1 VNLILVLRRFD
12 HARADALREPL
23 RTARAAFGATVM
35 FLLAEEIGD
44 AAEAFAV
51 KFADVLR
58 RRRVLHGT
66 DPFAAL
72 SVSREAQLRR
82 LRQVLLNQALRMRER
97 YATVSLREEQLAR
110 ALVDAA
116 GPLRSAVQPDVS
128 GDFARPEVEDQRIL
142 GPRRRRREQNDHQG
156 RNEWGTRLW
165 VGWVRTHPASEHPIL
180 GSEVS
185 RKGASRGF
193 RERHAVLS

>member
-1 VNLILVLRRFD
+1 MLRRFD

-66 DPFAAL
+66 DPFEAL

-116 GPLRSAVQPDVS
+116 GPLRSAAATLLELEGAPPPSPKEALERIVS
-128 GDFARPEVEDQRIL
+128 ELGEPAWREALGALSRAREESDLPPGQAAPAFLALLAVAERLRARAARL
-142 GPRRRRREQNDHQG
+142 G
-156 RNEWGTRLW
+156 
-165 VGWVRTHPASEHPIL
+165 
-180 GSEVS
+180 
-185 RKGASRGF
+185 
-193 RERHAVLS
+193 